1 VVLSESALA
10 IKEALEVIKLWN
22 PEWNPSYF
30 IVDHWYAEI
39 NAIEAAFKGEIKL
52 TSCKF
57 G

>member
-1 VVLSESALA
+1 MA

-22 PEWNPSYF
+22 PEWSPSCF
-30 IVDHWYAEI
+30 MVDHCYNEI
-39 NAIEAAFKGEIKL
+39 NTIKTAFIGEIKL